1 MGRETLEPQELLE
14 EEALERSRERSLR
27 TRVAVTA
34 ATLAVLASL
43 SALQAERTAAES
55 ILSKNEAVLAQSRAS
70 DEWAYRQAKSIKL
83 HLQELAPGGPADVE
97 RQRADIAAS
106 EERARTAERER
117 DEANR
122 AATERFEEHHRFA
135 VGTSLL
141 QIAIVLETIAA
152 VLDRRSLWWGGMA
165 TAPAARPPS
174 RNGSSGAGGCGV
186 GAGPPRTP
194 SPARPARRPA
204 PAGGAS
210 ARAAWRAPAPP

>member
-1 MGRETLEPQELLE
+1 MGRETLEPHELLE
-14 EEALERSRERSLR
+14 AEDFERARERRLT

-34 ATLAVLASL
+34 AVLAVLASL
-43 SALQAERTAAES
+43 SALEAERSAAES
-55 ILSKNEAVLAQSRAS
+55 ILAKNEAVLAQNRAS

-106 EERARTAERER
+106 EERARGAEHER

-122 AATERFEEHHRFA
+122 AAAERFEQHHRFA

-152 VLDRRSLWWGGMA
+152 VLDRASLWWVGMA
-165 TAPAARPPS
+165 
-174 RNGSSGAGGCGV
+174 V
-186 GAGPPRTP
+186 GAV
-194 SPARPARRPA
+194 
-204 PAGGAS
+204 GALGF
-210 ARAAWRAPAPP
+210 ANGFVGLV

>member
-14 EEALERSRERSLR
+14 EEDLERSRERSLR

-34 ATLAVLASL
+34 AILAVLASL

-106 EERARTAERER
+106 EERARTAEQER
-117 DEANR
+117 D
-122 AATERFEEHHRFA
+122 
-135 VGTSLL
+135 
-141 QIAIVLETIAA
+141 
-152 VLDRRSLWWGGMA
+152 
-165 TAPAARPPS
+165 
-174 RNGSSGAGGCGV
+174 
-186 GAGPPRTP
+186 
-194 SPARPARRPA
+194 
-204 PAGGAS
+204 
-210 ARAAWRAPAPP
+210 